1 MCVCVYIHARARPSQ
16 PRGATCALTTL
27 RLSRACA
34 RVSPGARCVPSESE
48 RWYTVDPLRDEGAR
62 AAGLR
67 ASALRWFPFPT
78 GRLDARARGGMHRT
92 GGQRMTVRAETTA
105 ALLHPRV
112 FPSRALWCVWP
123 PVTTRSGS
131 HHEAPASEGDTA
143 SGRGQRMTL
152 RVKTT
157 AASPA
162 SVFPSPAQARSLGS
176 PAHQQHNTLAH
187 SSPRAFKTVCARARG
202 GLLERAPHKHIAARA
217 RSKPSHRPRSRT
229 TRRPPVRARSSRR
242 APRLP
247 ERPESFSKMKE
258 KASPLAGTATPP
270 ENTSECAKPRTGAL
284 FHEGLARKASIK
296 T

>member
-1 MCVCVYIHARARPSQ
+1 MRANDPPTLARVRVCVPVRVVCRARASAGTPS
-16 PRGATCALTTL
+16 T
-27 RLSRACA
+27 
-34 RVSPGARCVPSESE
+34 
-48 RWYTVDPLRDEGAR
+48 PLRDEGAR

-67 ASALRWFPFPT
+67 ASALCGVSVSHWAPR
-78 GRLDARARGGMHRT
+78 RARARGGMHRT
-92 GGQRMTVRAETTA
+92 GGQRMTVRVETTA

-176 PAHQQHNTLAH
+176 PAHQQHNTLKH

-202 GLLERAPHKHIAARA
+202 GLLERAPHKHIAVRA
-217 RSKPSHRPRSRT
+217 RSKPSLRPRSRT

>member
-1 MCVCVYIHARARPSQ
+1 MRANDPPTLARVRVCVPVRVVCRA
-16 PRGATCALTTL
+16 
-27 RLSRACA
+27 
-34 RVSPGARCVPSESE
+34 
-48 RWYTVDPLRDEGAR
+48 
-62 AAGLR
+62 R
-67 ASALRWFPFPT
+67 ASAGTPSTPFVTKAHALRVCAPPHSAGFPFPT

-92 GGQRMTVRAETTA
+92 GGQRMTVRVETTA

-187 SSPRAFKTVCARARG
+187 SSPRAFKTVCARARWFARESPAQAHRCACPEQT
-202 GLLERAPHKHIAARA
+202 LAPPALAHNTTAAGPCAKLSASPATSRAARVFFKNE
-217 RSKPSHRPRSRT
+217 RKSLP
-229 TRRPPVRARSSRR
+229 SRR
-242 APRLP
+242 HGDAAGKH
-247 ERPESFSKMKE
+247 ERMRETTYW
-258 KASPLAGTATPP
+258 SPLSRGSRP
-270 ENTSECAKPRTGAL
+270 
-284 FHEGLARKASIK
+284 
-296 T
+296 

>member
-1 MCVCVYIHARARPSQ
+1 MRANDPPTLARVCACASR
-16 PRGATCALTTL
+16 CALCAE
-27 RLSRACA
+27 RERALVHRRPPFVTKA
-34 RVSPGARCVPSESE
+34 H
-48 RWYTVDPLRDEGAR
+48 
-62 AAGLR
+62 
-67 ASALRWFPFPT
+67 ALRVCAPPHSAGFPFPT

-92 GGQRMTVRAETTA
+92 GGQRMTVRVETTA

-176 PAHQQHNTLAH
+176 PAHQQHNTLKH

-202 GLLERAPHKHIAARA
+202 GLLERAPHKHIAVRA
-217 RSKPSHRPRSRT
+217 RSKPSLRPRSRA